1 MTGKNNQAE
10 HIIQSLKG
18 EVKSTR
24 YSFNLGNGSSNVQP
38 LVNSFQMANR
48 NSGLQMRNAQEE
60 MKSMNNLA
68 EKFEKDIIEILKNE
82 NKILAMKIE

>member
-1 MTGKNNQAE
+1 MMAKNNQAE

-24 YSFNLGNGSSNVQP
+24 YSFNLGNGGSIVQP

-48 NSGLQMRNAQEE
+48 NSGLQTRNNQEE
-60 MKSMNNLA
+60 KKIMNNLT
-68 EKFEKDIIEILKNE
+68 
-82 NKILAMKIE
+82 